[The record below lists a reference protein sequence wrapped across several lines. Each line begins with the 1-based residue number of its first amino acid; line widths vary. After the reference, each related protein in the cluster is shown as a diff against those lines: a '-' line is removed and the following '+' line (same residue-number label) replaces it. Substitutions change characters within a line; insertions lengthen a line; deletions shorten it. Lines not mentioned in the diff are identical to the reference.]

1 MNFGI
6 LSFGPCTLQSSISL
20 HDDLSSNLNKAKFYS
35 MKRTAAKG
43 RLLFSLPL
51 KCRKSTLKLC
61 WLFKSAIFVSFWS
74 LKGNQLVVDILHVVN
89 IVRTVK
95 LNSILL
101 YMML

>member
-1 MNFGI
+1 MN
-6 LSFGPCTLQSSISL
+6 LT
-20 HDDLSSNLNKAKFYS
+20 
-35 MKRTAAKG
+35 
-43 RLLFSLPL
+43 
-51 KCRKSTLKLC
+51 
-61 WLFKSAIFVSFWS
+61 